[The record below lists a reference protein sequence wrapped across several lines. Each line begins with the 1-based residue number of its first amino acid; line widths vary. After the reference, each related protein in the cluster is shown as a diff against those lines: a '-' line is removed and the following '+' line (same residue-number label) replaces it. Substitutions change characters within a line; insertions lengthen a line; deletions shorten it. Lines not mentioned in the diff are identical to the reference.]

1 MEKYMLRN
9 SKGFTLIELMIVVAI
24 IGILAAIAIP
34 NFLAMQMRSKR
45 AEIPSN
51 LDGLRTAEKAYHA
64 EWDAFTTAAATP
76 SAAPGRGQIN
86 FSGSGLAAFENLGW
100 VADGK
105 VRGQYSVVATPGV
118 SSQTDDFTAT
128 GFADVDGDSALSQY
142 ECNRAEKAS
151 MLSSN
156 NVY

>member
-1 MEKYMLRN
+1 MIRT

-34 NFLAMQMRSKR
+34 NFLAMQLRSKR
-45 AEIPSN
+45 AELPTN
-51 LDGLRTAEKAYHA
+51 LDGVRTAEKAYHA
-64 EWDAFTTAAATP
+64 EWDSFTTAVATP
-76 SAAPGRGQIN
+76 AAAPSRAQVN
-86 FSGSGLAAFENLGW
+86 FSTGGLTAFQNLGW

-105 VRGQYSVVATPGV
+105 VRGQYQVLAAPGA
-118 SSQTDDFTAT
+118 SFQTDDFTAT
-128 GFADVDGDSALSQY
+128 AEADVDGDGVNSSY

-151 MLSSN
+151 MISSN

>member
-1 MEKYMLRN
+1 MLRN

-64 EWDAFTTAAATP
+64 ERDSFTTAAATP
-76 SAAPGRGQIN
+76 GRAQIN
-86 FSGSGLAAFENLGW
+86 FSGGGFSAFQNLGW

-105 VRGQYSVVATPGV
+105 VRGQYSVVATPGS

-128 GFADVDGDSALSQY
+128 GVADVDGDGTNSQY
-142 ECNRAEKAS
+142 EANRAEKAS